1 MNRTGCEDANSSSQK
16 KKKAPFEQSGTL
28 CCLKKKKKSV
38 PLGNAP
44 TCLDVDS
51 QGSLQ
56 HQNIAM
62 SAADI
67 PIKQQDTPYNSCSD
81 LRNQAKTK
89 IVHQ

>member
-1 MNRTGCEDANSSSQK
+1 MNHTGCEDANSSSQK

-62 SAADI
+62 STADI